1 MSQTAMIILGFSVI
15 FLATTAGSAIV
26 WFFKRDISDK
36 VNTLFLGFAS
46 GLMVAASVWSL
57 IIPSIEGAESWGK
70 WNFVPALIG
79 FLLGGLFLVL
89 LDHVVPHFH
98 NGTNEEEGPR
108 SSLKKSTKMFLAV
121 TIHNIPEGL
130 AVERR
135 GRRST
140 GRPKKQPSKM
150 EEDLLAEV
158 QRLRAENAYLKNLQ
172 ALVLEEERRQRK
184 KRR

>member
-46 GLMVAASVWSL
+46 GIMVAASVWSL

-79 FLLGGLFLVL
+79 FFAGRFVFGIA
-89 LDHVVPHFH
+89 
-98 NGTNEEEGPR
+98 R
-108 SSLKKSTKMFLAV
+108 SCRT
-121 TIHNIPEGL
+121 
-130 AVERR
+130 
-135 GRRST
+135 
-140 GRPKKQPSKM
+140 
-150 EEDLLAEV
+150 
-158 QRLRAENAYLKNLQ
+158 
-172 ALVLEEERRQRK
+172 ALS
-184 KRR
+184 